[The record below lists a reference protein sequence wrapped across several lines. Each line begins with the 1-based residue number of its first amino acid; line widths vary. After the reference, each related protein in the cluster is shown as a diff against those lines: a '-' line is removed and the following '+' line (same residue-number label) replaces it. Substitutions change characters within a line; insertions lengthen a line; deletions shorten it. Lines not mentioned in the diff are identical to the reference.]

1 MEKKIII
8 TGCIGF
14 IGFHLCKNLL
24 NKNNIKILG
33 IDNVNQYYS
42 IKLKKDRLKILKE
55 ISKINK
61 NFIFKKVSISN
72 KNTMSN
78 IFKFFQPDLV
88 INLAAQAGVR
98 HSLKYP
104 EKYLRDNIKGFLNIL
119 ELSKLYNVKKV
130 IYASSSS
137 IYGRNESPFQ
147 EKNNTDKQIQFYA
160 VTKKTNELMAHTW
173 SSLYGIQTI
182 GLRFFTVYGPW
193 GRPDMALYKFVTN
206 ICNDKTIE
214 LFNNGD
220 HVRDFTYID
229 DIVNGITSAIKFNIR
244 DYHNKNL
251 KILNKV
257 PSIVVNL
264 GSGRN
269 ITLMNFLKVIERDL
283 NKKAIVKY
291 LPMQK
296 GDIHTSLA
304 DLTLAKKL
312 FNYRPKTKPE
322 EGIKKF
328 INWYKSYNKI

>member
-1 MEKKIII
+1 M
-8 TGCIGF
+8 
-14 IGFHLCKNLL
+14 L
-24 NKNNIKILG
+24 
-33 IDNVNQYYS
+33 
-42 IKLKKDRLKILKE
+42 
-55 ISKINK
+55 
-61 NFIFKKVSISN
+61 
-72 KNTMSN
+72 N

-119 ELSKLYNVKKV
+119 ELSKLYNVKKLYTLPQV
-130 IYASSSS
+130 QFMEEMRAHF
-137 IYGRNESPFQ
+137 RR
-147 EKNNTDKQIQFYA
+147 KNNTDKQIQFYA

-193 GRPDMALYKFVTN
+193 GRPDMALYKFVSN

-269 ITLMNFLKVIERDL
+269 ITLMNFLKVIERNL